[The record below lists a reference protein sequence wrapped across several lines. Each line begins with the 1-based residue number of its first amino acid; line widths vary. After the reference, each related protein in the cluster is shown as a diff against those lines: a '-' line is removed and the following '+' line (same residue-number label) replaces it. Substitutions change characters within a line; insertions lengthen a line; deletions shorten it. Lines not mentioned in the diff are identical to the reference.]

1 MMFRVFRK
9 KQCACDT
16 YEHCDLKKE
25 CVYLNDVRK
34 NTSVTLEELC
44 NNRRL
49 KQKLRDMGLTKGVEF
64 KVVNNSNDGPVVV
77 NLRGSKLALGH
88 GMSKKIMVREIR

>member
-1 MMFRVFRK
+1 MMFRHFRK
-9 KQCACDT
+9 KQCACDH
-16 YEHCDLKKE
+16 YKHCDAKDE
-25 CVYLNDVRK
+25 CVFLNDVRK
-34 NTSVTLEELC
+34 NTNVTLEELC

-64 KVVNNSNDGPVVV
+64 KVVNNSSDGPVVV

>member
-1 MMFRVFRK
+1 MFRGFKNR
-9 KQCACDT
+9 QCTCNA
-16 YEHCDLKKE
+16 YEHCESGEK
-25 CVYLNDVRK
+25 CVFLNDVKK
-34 NTSVTLEELC
+34 NTNVTLEELC

-64 KVVNNSNDGPVVV
+64 KVVNNSNNGPVIV

>member
-1 MMFRVFRK
+1 MFRVFRK
-9 KQCACDT
+9 KQCTCDA
-16 YEHCDLKKE
+16 YKHCNSEQE
-25 CVYLNDVRK
+25 CVFLNDVRK
-34 NTSVTLEELC
+34 NTNVTLEELC